1 MQFYDRYTQRKV
13 SDKDLPSQIDLGRYY
28 AADTKLDLT
37 NRVFNVGVDRMIR
50 QDILDSQNKSIQEL
64 LCYFFAQ
71 VSHSKDDSF
80 VIPPLIQ
87 SVSNK
92 LFLNNFET
100 MLEKEL
106 FHLEEIFRQPHYLLQ
121 RTIEKVNVSRAKRI
135 PAKSYQHLA
144 SHTEDWLH
152 KSIVDFKPRRILNE
166 ELDLF
171 YDVYENQITVA
182 LIQRCISYINSRI
195 KEVRDLKDFLV
206 EYEKL
211 LQDRDFSRGWYKKTE
226 RNLELIGDVYEDEN
240 FKKTKNRGTVLDETQ
255 LSLQKMLKRLR
266 VLQATEL
273 YGEVNNRVVQSLISD
288 GDVTPTNVIANH
300 KHYRYVRSL
309 WRELNTVDAEKS
321 DEQKGL
327 YEQDV
332 LRGVRSYSQS
342 LIAYIVKQVL
352 GYEITG
358 NYVKWDAIHDYY
370 CPISLRASEDG
381 LIHLAIGGK
390 EIIFVAIAN
399 DTLLSDGDIKGD
411 NLFVLS
417 LGMSKRSNRII
428 SVSPYDADSTERV
441 GRVIKEYILRDYL
454 LELKSPHKYPQ
465 LLRDYVI
472 HFDEEPMLE
481 FGEEF
486 TFRYKGIPRY
496 DIREDGIVSKLE
508 NDKRF
513 KDRTRP
519 DRDNIRATM
528 RNFINNVNEMSEAT
542 IKKIVCMNC
551 FSHMSRPNASQLDYL
566 SCDCGFVLDS
576 TNDHVV
582 YANKNDQYNRLEKED
597 WGMDFIEFDL

>member
-1 MQFYDRYTQRKV
+1 MQFIDRYTLRKV
-13 SDKDLPSQIDLGRYY
+13 SDKDLPGQIDLGRYY
-28 AADTKLDLT
+28 AVDTKLDLT
-37 NRVFNVGVDRMIR
+37 NRVFNVGVDRMIQ

-71 VSHSKDDSF
+71 VSHSKNDCF
-80 VIPPLIQ
+80 EIPPLIQ

-135 PAKSYQHLA
+135 PAKSYQNLA

-182 LIQRCISYINSRI
+182 LVRRCISYINSRI

-226 RNLELIGDVYEDEN
+226 RNLELIGDVYEDEH
-240 FKKTKNRGTVLDETQ
+240 FRKTKNRGTVLDETQ

-266 VLQATEL
+266 VLQSTEL

-321 DEQKGL
+321 DEQKGR

-332 LRGVRSYSQS
+332 LRGVRSYAQT
-342 LIAYIVKQVL
+342 LITYIVKQIL
-352 GYEITG
+352 GYEISGT
-358 NYVKWDAIHDYY
+358 YAAWVAVHDYY
-370 CPISLRASEDG
+370 CPISMHSSDDG
-381 LIHLAIGGK
+381 LLHLTIGGA
-390 EIIFVAIAN
+390 ELSFVSIAN
-399 DTLLSDGDIKGD
+399 DTSLSDSDIKAQ

-417 LGMSKRSNRII
+417 LGMAKRCGHII

-441 GRVIKEYILRDYL
+441 GRLIKEYILRSYL
-454 LELKSPHKYPQ
+454 QELKSSHKYPQ
-465 LLRDYVI
+465 ILRDYVI

-481 FGEEF
+481 FGDDF
-486 TFRYKGIPRY
+486 SFRFKGIPRY
-496 DIREDGIVSKLE
+496 DIREEGILAKLE

-513 KDRTRP
+513 KDRSRP

-528 RNFINNVNEMSEAT
+528 RAFIGDINGMAEETM
-542 IKKIVCMNC
+542 KKMVCLEC
-551 FSHMSRPNASQLDYL
+551 FTPISRPDASQLDYL
-566 SCDCGFVLDS
+566 TCECGFVLDS
-576 TNDHVV
+576 TNNHVV
-582 YANKNDQYNRLEKED
+582 YSNKDEQYSGLGKED
-597 WGMDFIEFDL
+597 WGMDYIEFDM

>member
-1 MQFYDRYTQRKV
+1 MQFIDRYTQRKV
-13 SDKDLPSQIDLGRYY
+13 SEKDLPSQIDLGRYY
-28 AADTKLDLT
+28 AAETKLDLT

-50 QDILDSQNKSIQEL
+50 QDILDSQNKSLQEL
-64 LCYFFAQ
+64 LCYFYAQ
-71 VSHSKDDSF
+71 VSHSKDDCF
-80 VIPPLIQ
+80 DIPPLIQ

-135 PAKSYQHLA
+135 PAKSYQNLA

-240 FKKTKNRGTVLDETQ
+240 FRKTKNRGTVLDETQ

-321 DEQKGL
+321 DEQKGR

-358 NYVKWDAIHDYY
+358 NYAKWDAIHDYY
-370 CPISLRASEDG
+370 CPISLHASEDG
-381 LIHLAIGGK
+381 LIHLTIGGK

-399 DTLLSDGDIKGD
+399 DTLVSDGDIKGD

-441 GRVIKEYILRDYL
+441 GRVIKEYILRNYL

-486 TFRYKGIPRY
+486 TFRFKGIPRY
-496 DIREDGIVSKLE
+496 DIREDGVVSKLE

-528 RNFINNVNEMSEAT
+528 RGFINDVNEMAEAT
-542 IKKIVCMNC
+542 MKKIVCMDC
-551 FSHMSRPNASQLDYL
+551 FTPVSRPSASQLDYL
-566 SCDCGFVLDS
+566 TCDCGFVLDS
-576 TNDHVV
+576 TNNHVV
-582 YANKNDQYNRLEKED
+582 YSNKDAQYNRLVKED
-597 WGMDFIEFDL
+597 WGMDYIEFDM